1 LDLEFTSKT
10 CRVAFP
16 PGEHF
21 KLPNPGKPDVERVN
35 ARGDFAIESS
45 RLAFMYVT
53 ASTFSD
59 IKSDKADDLGID
71 SDGDSDPWRP
81 ATPQSDYAL
90 KRKSSLNKPVIMI
103 KDAVHHFDEN
113 GLKDPSEEPKRIR
126 KVHQQEVEFVQ
137 SWVREWK
144 EKKQQL

>member
-1 LDLEFTSKT
+1 
-10 CRVAFP
+10 
-16 PGEHF
+16 
-21 KLPNPGKPDVERVN
+21 
-35 ARGDFAIESS
+35 
-45 RLAFMYVT
+45 MYV
-53 ASTFSD
+53 AAPTFFD
-59 IKSDKADDLGID
+59 NMKYDKADDLGTY

-137 SWVREWK
+137 SWVQEWK